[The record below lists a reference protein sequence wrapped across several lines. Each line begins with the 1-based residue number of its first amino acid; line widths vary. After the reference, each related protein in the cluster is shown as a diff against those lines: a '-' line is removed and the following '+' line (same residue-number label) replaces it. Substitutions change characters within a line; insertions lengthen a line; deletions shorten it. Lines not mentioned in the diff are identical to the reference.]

1 MGLSSNI
8 SEKTARY
15 LTDFDKNP
23 SLERVIEFSYGDVS
37 SGNAIVRGDNLA
49 ALQAL
54 LPSLSGEIRCIYID
68 PPYNNGE
75 TYTHYSDDLGHAE
88 WLRDLCVRLELLSR
102 FLREDGSIWISIDDR
117 EAHYLKVAAD
127 KVFGRKNF
135 ITTIVW
141 QHRTTRE
148 NRKTFSNN
156 HEYILCYAKNSS
168 KFSAAR
174 NALIA
179 GSEVFKRYQNPD
191 KDLRGHWQSVS
202 ANVQAGHA
210 TPSQFYELRAP
221 NGKLHHPPRGRCWV
235 YTEQRMAAA
244 IERNDI
250 WFGKEGNGVP
260 RIKKFLDVQSLRVTP
275 PTLWAAD
282 DVGTTLEAKKHLLK
296 LLPSIDVFDTPKPE
310 RLINQVLQI
319 ATNPDDWVLDAYL
332 GSGTTAAVAL
342 KTGRRFLGIEIGS
355 QVVTHCVER
364 LRRVVDGETGGISD
378 SAKWMGGSGFQFY
391 DLRG

>member
-1 MGLSSNI
+1 MRVRSRV
-8 SEKTARY
+8 SE
-15 LTDFDKNP
+15 NP
-23 SLERVIEFSYGDVS
+23 AAYSLELSTNRTLRKVSGLSYGDPS
-37 SGNAIVRGDNLA
+37 ATNAIIRGDNLTVLE
-49 ALQAL
+49 ALRPNLRGQV
-54 LPSLSGEIRCIYID
+54 RCIYID

-75 TYTHYSDDLGHAE
+75 TYTHFADDLGHAE
-88 WLRDLCVRLELLSR
+88 WLRDLTARLELLSH

-127 KVFGRKNF
+127 HVFGRENF
-135 ITTIVW
+135 VTTIVW
-141 QHRTTRE
+141 HHRTTRE

-168 KFSAAR
+168 KFTATR

-179 GSEVFKRYQNPD
+179 GAEVFKRYKNPD
-191 KDLRGHWQSVS
+191 KDPRGHWQSVS

-210 TPSQFYELRAP
+210 TASQFYALRAP
-221 NGKLHHPPRGRCWV
+221 NGKLHHPPKGRCWI
-235 YTEQRMAAA
+235 YTEQRMTAA
-244 IERNDI
+244 IKRNDL
-250 WFGKEGNGVP
+250 WFGKEGRGVP
-260 RIKKFLDVQSLRVTP
+260 RIKKFLDVQELRVTP
-275 PTLWAAD
+275 PTLWSAG

-319 ATNPDDWVLDAYL
+319 ATNPGDLVLDAYL

-364 LRRVVDGETGGISD
+364 LRRVVDGEPGGIS
-378 SAKWMGGSGFQFY
+378 AAVGWTGGSGFEFY
-391 DLRG
+391 DLR